1 MPEKHFVKNLFQNLV
16 HIIKDTAKI
25 VEQDAVYGA
34 RIGKVKIK
42 EMQYEQKK
50 LQKLIEIGRR
60 TYFLYKKGE
69 IKDSQLKDLCKQ
81 MFMLEK
87 TSKTYHNMVQEYK
100 KNIKL

>member
-1 MPEKHFVKNLFQNLV
+1 MVEKSFVKNIFENLM

-25 VEQDAVYGA
+25 VEQDAVYGV
-34 RIGKVKIK
+34 RIGKAKIK

-50 LQKLIEIGRR
+50 LQQLINIGRR

-69 IKDSQLKDLCKQ
+69 IKDLQLKELCKQ
-81 MFMLEK
+81 MAILENS
-87 TSKTYHNMVQEYK
+87 SKTYHRMSQEYK

>member
-1 MPEKHFVKNLFQNLV
+1 MVEKNFVKNLFQNLV

-25 VEQDAVYGA
+25 VERDAVYGV

-50 LQKLIEIGRR
+50 LQQLIEIGRK

-69 IKDSQLKDLCKQ
+69 IKDIQLKDLCKQ
-81 MFMLEK
+81 MVVLENS
-87 TSKTYHNMVQEYK
+87 SKTYHRMSQEYK
-100 KNIKL
+100 KKIKL